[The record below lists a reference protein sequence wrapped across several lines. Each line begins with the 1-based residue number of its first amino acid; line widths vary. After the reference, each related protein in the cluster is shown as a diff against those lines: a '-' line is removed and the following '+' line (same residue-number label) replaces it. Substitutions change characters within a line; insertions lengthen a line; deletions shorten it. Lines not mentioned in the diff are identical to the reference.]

1 MTAPEVRSNRS
12 TRRVRPAGFISRL
25 LAFLIDLVILSL
37 TTTLV
42 VLGVQEILAFFGLS
56 ELFNRWLGNLTGD
69 ILPLVF
75 RIIAIT
81 FTYLFTIMY
90 MTFFWLLIGYTPG
103 KYLLGLKVIRTDGR
117 KLTFGRCFTRALF
130 YYISALCLFLGFFW
144 IILDRKRQ
152 AWHDKVAGTLVI
164 YI

>member
-1 MTAPEVRSNRS
+1 MTAPEVRSNQS

-37 TTTLV
+37 TTTLI

-56 ELFNRWLGNLTGD
+56 ELANRWLGNLTGD

-75 RIIAIT
+75 RIVAIT
-81 FTYLFTIMY
+81 FTYLLSIMY

-103 KYLLGLKVIRTDGR
+103 KYLLGLKVIRTNGR
-117 KLTFGRCFTRALF
+117 KLTFGSVF
-130 YYISALCLFLGFFW
+130 YKG
-144 IILDRKRQ
+144 IILLYFGVMFFPGIFLDYFRPKE
-152 AWHDKVAGTLVI
+152 ASLA
-164 YI
+164 